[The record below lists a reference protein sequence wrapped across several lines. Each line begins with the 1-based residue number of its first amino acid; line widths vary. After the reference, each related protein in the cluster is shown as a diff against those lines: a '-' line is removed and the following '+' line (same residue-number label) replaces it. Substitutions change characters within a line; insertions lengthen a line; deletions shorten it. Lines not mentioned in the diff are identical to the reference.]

1 MHLLRQMSGRCL
13 TTRVPVEPVP
23 LPPGFRGREFTRFQW
38 LALRDCVWIP
48 FNDPNEILVH
58 AGAEGYVKHIGDWLQ
73 VIRIYEVH
81 FINEGDTYGCREAE
95 LEAIDDVENEIEV
108 ITYESYQGSL
118 QDVSL
123 GRIDAVLNDNEPV
136 VSGSDGLR
144 ALKVAEMIVEEIE
157 RSLKN

>member
-1 MHLLRQMSGRCL
+1 M
-13 TTRVPVEPVP
+13 
-23 LPPGFRGREFTRFQW
+23 
-38 LALRDCVWIP
+38 
-48 FNDPNEILVH
+48 
-58 AGAEGYVKHIGDWLQ
+58 
-73 VIRIYEVH
+73 H